1 MSHLSNLG
9 GPYLLLK
16 LTYKDDKAGKMLA
29 HKLKQ
34 TENMHSILVIK
45 SMLYTDSTS
54 INSAFKHYYSNLYT
68 SELKASEQDLN
79 TF

>member
-34 TENMHSILVIK
+34 TENMHSVSVIK
-45 SMLYTDSTS
+45 NRKGMLYTR
-54 INSAFKHYYSNLYT
+54 AGYC
-68 SELKASEQDLN
+68 
-79 TF
+79 